1 MSGLFDELA
10 QSLQPLTDLL
20 AAYWVP
26 VASMVVVLLVAVYLL
41 VTQTIQLAARWREA
55 DGWRRPLNLM
65 PRYLFKIKG
74 KIEANKDIREFYE
87 PASEHMDELGE
98 KERILPTAWLS
109 EHPVA
114 ARASIRKAKIPKGQK
129 LNVRE
134 QIREL
139 GDWIRVSEMP
149 EFAFFSGDKLHHF
162 FVELSY
168 RGRDEEA
175 VERLG
180 KFVKTEL
187 GAYSIERLSTKS
199 QSSIGFA
206 VHMEEPDNPLVDH
219 GKDHTWLDE
228 NPAKDPKSLPIA
240 ITGDGTQAWN
250 FPMRHTVV
258 LGQTGGGKGSVMHAI
273 VRQQARFVL
282 DGSVVLHGIDGKAW
296 EMRPYKQVPGLFKEV
311 AFEAE
316 EMAELIFDL
325 KEQMEARARSM
336 GIDTE
341 NMKAEMTVEPT
352 PEHPWHILVI
362 DELWDF
368 IAELGGMKH
377 PAYQALNSIG
387 RKGRAL
393 GFWIVGFTQTVEMS
407 EIGNLRK
414 HFVNKIALAQD
425 SAGFNKYM
433 LGEDAAE
440 RGFDSTAIPAGN
452 KFAGIGF
459 VKGQA
464 GNPELVRFAYS
475 HGDQVVR
482 LAVETQ
488 RALAAKRGGKQDP
501 EELDDFSDGGGF
513 AITDEGEPGLP
524 DLEEFTLDDFDE
536 EPPRII

>member
-1 MSGLFDELA
+1 MSGLLEPLFQGISPLIDFLA
-10 QSLQPLTDLL
+10 ESWIYLVTALCL
-20 AAYWVP
+20 V
-26 VASMVVVLLVAVYLL
+26 LVALYFLI
-41 VTQTIQLAARWREA
+41 TQMIQLGARWREA
-55 DGWRRPLNLM
+55 GGWRQPLSFM
-65 PRYLFKIKG
+65 PLYLFKIKG
-74 KIEANKDIREFYE
+74 KIEANKEIRDFYE
-87 PASEHMDELGE
+87 PGAEHIEELGE
-98 KERILPTAWLS
+98 KEHILPTAWLS

-114 ARASIRKAKIPKGQK
+114 ARASIKKTKIPKGHK
-129 LNVRE
+129 LNVRK

-139 GDWIRVSEMP
+139 GDWIRVREMP
-149 EFAFFSGDKLHHF
+149 EFVFFAGDKQHHF

-187 GAYSIERLSTKS
+187 GAHSIERVSTKS

-206 VHMEEPDNPLVDH
+206 VHMEEPENPLIDH

-228 NPAKDPKSLPIA
+228 NPAKDPKSLPVA

-273 VRQQARFVL
+273 VRQQAPFVL

-311 AFEAE
+311 AFEAD

-368 IAELGGMKH
+368 IAELGGLKH

-393 GFWIVGFTQTVEMS
+393 GFWIVAFTQTVEMS

-440 RGFDSTAIPAGN
+440 QGFDSTAIPVGDKYAGL
-452 KFAGIGF
+452 GF

-464 GNPELVRFAYS
+464 GKPEIVRFAYS

-488 RALAAKRGGKQDP
+488 RALAAKRGGKPAP
-501 EELDDFSDGGGF
+501 EDLDDFSDDGEF
-513 AITDEGEPGLP
+513 AITDEGEQLP
-524 DLEEFTLDDFDE
+524 ELETFELDDFDE
-536 EPPRII
+536 PLPRG